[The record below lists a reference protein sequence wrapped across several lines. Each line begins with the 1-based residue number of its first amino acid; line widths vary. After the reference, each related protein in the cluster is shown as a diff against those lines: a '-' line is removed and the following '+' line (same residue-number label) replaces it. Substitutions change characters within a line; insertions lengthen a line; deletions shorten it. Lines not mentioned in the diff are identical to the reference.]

1 MEIQSTAHAAGRPGP
16 IYPIRPDIRQAPAG
30 RCAVYR
36 YRTAVRPHVRARLIC
51 AWLDTSHNFCS
62 MSLIRSFRFTFALS
76 LFLLLVCLLTV
87 VRTCMQDLTCYRR
100 VLNVYENH
108 RQLLNYLTKEQSAR
122 ELAGYSDGV
131 VTTNVAFQVRFNKL
145 GRRWTKLSYE
155 GQSVMIAKSIPT
167 STVRGAAVW
176 KIAGQTEER

>member
-1 MEIQSTAHAAGRPGP
+1 
-16 IYPIRPDIRQAPAG
+16 
-30 RCAVYR
+30 
-36 YRTAVRPHVRARLIC
+36 
-51 AWLDTSHNFCS
+51 
-62 MSLIRSFRFTFALS
+62 
-76 LFLLLVCLLTV
+76 
-87 VRTCMQDLTCYRR
+87 MQDLTCYRR

-131 VTTNVAFQVRFNKL
+131 VTTNVALQVRFNKF

-167 STVRGAAVW
+167 STVRGAAVG